1 MFGSLLVTNDVVSK
15 LPADVN
21 PQYYPHEI
29 RRAHPELGPIFYIDN
44 WPYIAP
50 ILVVASPSTAF
61 QATQE
66 HSLPKFP
73 ALAHYMRGI
82 AGTDDLVTMEGQMWK
97 TWRGIFNPGFS
108 GSHLTSLMPEF
119 VQEATIF
126 GGILQEHAEKGKMF
140 PLKDV
145 TDNLT
150 IDIIGKIVL

>member
-1 MFGSLLVTNDVVSK
+1 MFGSLLVTNDVVSQ

-29 RRAHPELGPIFYIDN
+29 RRAHPKLGSIYYLDN

-50 ILVVASPSTAF
+50 ILVVASPSTTS

-73 ALAHYMRGI
+73 ALANFMRGI
-82 AGTDDLVTMEGQMWK
+82 AGTRDLVSMEGQMWK
-97 TWRGIFNPGFS
+97 TWRGMFNPGFS

-119 VQEATIF
+119 VKEVTIF
-126 GGILQEHAEKGKMF
+126 CDILREQADEGGMF
-140 PLKDV
+140 PMKNV